1 MAFQLKELRLSP
13 SKKVMVESVESRKA
27 KVNTFQLRQTV
38 GLVYNMGEGG
48 QSNNLFGGGLGNL
61 FEGAETETKIYPT
74 ERVCW
79 VDAPSAKF
87 PTVESF
93 QKHIDSIE
101 GGVFI
106 REIYGLNPI
115 GMRPSYEYAL
125 EQGLRTMEQI
135 IESNLKMTGNKDNLS
150 PMMTTYK
157 GKQVPLY
164 SMKQLTSIKS
174 IGGKA
179 ADLDFLEGSLRG
191 GKYSP
196 LLLEVAEETTE
207 SVLGFEPAD
216 EWS

>member
-1 MAFQLKELRLSP
+1 MAFQLKELKLSP
-13 SKKVMVESVESRKA
+13 SKKVIVEKAEQRKTGIT
-27 KVNTFQLRQTV
+27 TFQLRQTV
-38 GLVYNMGEGG
+38 GLVYNLTGNVG
-48 QSNNLFGGGLGNL
+48 QSNDLFGGGIGGLVSTST
-61 FEGAETETKIYPT
+61 EVETKIYPT

-79 VDAPSAKF
+79 VDSNVF
-87 PTVESF
+87 HTIENFQNHINSF
-93 QKHIDSIE
+93 E
-101 GGVFI
+101 GDVFI

-135 IESNLKMTGNKDNLS
+135 IESNLKMTGNKDNLT

-164 SMKQLTSIKS
+164 SMKQLTSIKA